1 MIKVISI
8 GSVKPGKTVEEAYEL
23 WRDKHQAYAKKYLL
37 PELRKYKFDKI
48 IRSVRVITDKG
59 GLGEEI
65 NVGIP
70 ELYFDDIESAQRA
83 FARMNANPPDEFL
96 SSMKIHA
103 RLIVEEEEIPLP

>member
-1 MIKVISI
+1 MIKVMAII
-8 GSVKPGKTVEEAYEL
+8 SVKPGKTAEEAYQL
-23 WRDKHQAYAKKYLL
+23 WREKHPAYAKKHLL

-48 IRSVRVITDKG
+48 ISSVKVITDKG
-59 GLGEEI
+59 ELGEEI

-96 SSMKIHA
+96 SSIKIHA

>member
-1 MIKVISI
+1 MIKVMAICSA
-8 GSVKPGKTVEEAYEL
+8 KPGKNVEEVYQL
-23 WRDKHQAYAKKYLL
+23 WKRTHPAYAKKYLL

-48 IRSVRVITDKG
+48 ISSVKVISDKG
-59 GLGEEI
+59 ELAGEI

-96 SSMKIHA
+96 KSIQIHS
-103 RLIVEEEEIPLP
+103 RLIVEEEEIPL